1 MGQSS
6 STRRRRYHHH
16 HHHHH
21 HYHPS
26 STTQNFPTSFYPS
39 SFRSPPNFGR
49 SNRPPPP
56 PSPPPRYLV
65 SFPSTPYDAHHPSP
79 ISPSQPSSS
88 SDRGSGRRAP
98 SSSSFR
104 SSTFSS
110 SVNEMMVA
118 SGQAASHAEHQTAT
132 TVKNYVNLH
141 KNSIRLEPD
150 KLNPNHH
157 LVSFTFDSLVDG
169 SFTILY
175 FAKEGLNCSFSL
187 LYPDLCVDVSIPFQ
201 KGVSQ
206 KFLQPSGTGMDL
218 GFFEL
223 DELSKPLNGCF
234 FPLVIYAE
242 AYTLHLP
249 KDELTCESSAAA
261 RAQITEAVLEKN
273 NHVSFQVKVIKQ
285 ILWVNGECYEL
296 QEIFDVGIS
305 AEAGFDGDDSEKQ
318 CVICMSES
326 RDTAVLPCRHMCM
339 CSECANALRLQ
350 SNKCPICR
358 QPIET
363 IMQIPNK
370 RQGERN
376 AECSEA

>member
-1 MGQSS
+1 MGQST
-6 STRRRRYHHH
+6 STRRRYHHNH

-21 HYHPS
+21 HYHHTS
-26 STTQNFPTSFYPS
+26 RAQTFPTSFYPS
-39 SFRSPPNFGR
+39 SFRPPNFGR
-49 SNRPPPP
+49 SDLP
-56 PSPPPRYLV
+56 PSPPSPTTRYLV

-79 ISPSQPSSS
+79 IPPPQPSSS
-88 SDRGSGRRAP
+88 SDRRSGRR
-98 SSSSFR
+98 SSSSSSSR
-104 SSTFSS
+104 SSTSSS

-118 SGQAASHAEHQTAT
+118 SRQASSHAEHQKAT

-150 KLNPNHH
+150 KLNPGHH
-157 LVSFTFDSLVDG
+157 LVSFTFDSLIDG

-187 LYPDLCVDVSIPFQ
+187 LYPDSCVDVSIPFQ
-201 KGVSQ
+201 KGLSQ

-223 DELSKPLNGCF
+223 DELSKPLDGCF

-242 AYTLHLP
+242 AYQLHLP
-249 KDELTCESSAAA
+249 KDELTCEPPAAA

-273 NHVSFQVKVIKQ
+273 NDVSFQVKVIKQ
-285 ILWVNGECYEL
+285 ILWVNGERYEL

-326 RDTAVLPCRHMCM
+326 RDTAVLPCRHM
-339 CSECANALRLQ
+339 
-350 SNKCPICR
+350 
-358 QPIET
+358 
-363 IMQIPNK
+363 
-370 RQGERN
+370 
-376 AECSEA
+376 